1 MKLSIRVELLEKG
14 GEPMWEAFMAELRST
29 HLGAPTPG
37 RSVFAELQA
46 AFDRAVRRR
55 GASPELGIGDPFS
68 ISQAR

>member
-1 MKLSIRVELLEKG
+1 
-14 GEPMWEAFMAELRST
+14 MWEAFMAELRST

>member
-1 MKLSIRVELLEKG
+1 
-14 GEPMWEAFMAELRST
+14 MWEAFMAELRST

-46 AFDRAVRRR
+46 LRWGGQATKRF
-55 GASPELGIGDPFS
+55 PELGIGDPFS